1 MLVSA
6 ISSNRVQAVN
16 LNTKGSDNVKDTAF
30 NSLNTPFK
38 KTYSKDNGQLVFD
51 SINQW
56 KHFCEKK
63 IVGEK
68 LNVLA

>member
-6 ISSNRVQAVN
+6 ISANRVQAVN
-16 LNTKGSDNVKDTAF
+16 LNTKGSDNVSDTAF
-30 NSLNTPFK
+30 NFSNASFK
-38 KTYSKDNGQLVFD
+38 KASLKDNTQMVFD

-56 KHFCEKK
+56 KHFCEQKV
-63 IVGEK
+63 VGEK

>member
-6 ISSNRVQAVN
+6 ISANRVQAVN
-16 LNTKGSDNVKDTAF
+16 LNTKGTENIGDTAF
-30 NSLNTPFK
+30 NSLNPYFK
-38 KTYSKDNGQLVFD
+38 KASSKENSQIVFD

-56 KHFCEKK
+56 KSFCEKK